1 MFPGGMPDLTQ
12 IVLRAQ
18 QMQADMERAQASL
31 AESEVT
37 GSSGG
42 GLVTATVTGSGE
54 LTGLTLAPEVVDPQD
69 TETLVDLII
78 AAVRDAN
85 RRAQEMSSET
95 MGAVTGGLAE
105 SFDLSS
111 LGLGGFGVP
120 GGTDQLAGD
129 GPDDEDD
136 EADVVL
142 DGELVVAEDDVVEA
156 GDSPAMVAAEDGI
169 VEAEIVESG
178 HPTDAGGGVDPAGPA
193 DRAAPGRS

>member
-1 MFPGGMPDLTQ
+1 MPDLTQ

-31 AESEVT
+31 AESVVT
-37 GSSGG
+37 GSAGG

-69 TETLVDLII
+69 TETLADLVI

-85 RRAQEMSSET
+85 RRAQELSSEQ
-95 MGAVTGGLAE
+95 MGAVTGGLTE

-111 LGLGGFGVP
+111 FGLGGFGAP
-120 GGTDQLAGD
+120 GTAAELDDSEDD
-129 GPDDEDD
+129 GSDEDD
-136 EADVVL
+136 SD
-142 DGELVVAEDDVVEA
+142 DGDESGDSEDDEVEQEAVALYEEGAQVSPGGRVSIDEAALIEA
-156 GDSPAMVAAEDGI
+156 GQPDD
-169 VEAEIVESG
+169 
-178 HPTDAGGGVDPAGPA
+178 GPA